1 MSRNSAPQRAP
12 SHRRTR
18 ANSGDVTS
26 SSASRA
32 SNASIADAG
41 SAACHRNSP
50 DDVSEGAG
58 TGSAATR
65 FSRCRVDGRA
75 EAVSSSWIASRKT
88 RASVADSGW
97 TGVANGPNRSI
108 HAPHAGASGSSSV
121 SDGVPRYR
129 SVRMKSR
136 HGRPAPARNLSVIR
150 VTVRRNRFDWY
161 RREPIKP
168 VPILGAQMTET
179 EQKAPPGWL
188 VLLLAVSC
196 GLTVANLYYAQ
207 PLLVELRQAF
217 GVGEAA
223 AGGVVTATQIGYA
236 AGMLLLVPL
245 GDRLENRGL
254 VATLLAVACA
264 GLVATGIAPGF
275 AVLLIASLA
284 VGAASV
290 VVQILIPFAADLA
303 PDAIR
308 GRIVGR
314 VVSGLLFGIL
324 LSRVVASLLAEVTSW
339 RVVFL
344 ISAGAMAALAVVLR
358 FILPRRAPKTDVRY
372 GELLRSTFA
381 MARKHPALRHR
392 ALYQS
397 AMFGAFSAF
406 WTTIA
411 FVLTAPPFNYSQLG
425 VGLFA
430 LAGAAG
436 AAVAPLAGRWS
447 DHGHGRRLTAAAFV
461 LCAAAFALAGL
472 GAHSVILLA
481 IAAIAVDT
489 AVQTTLVV
497 GQHTIYQLDPSARA
511 RINSVYLGT
520 FFIGGAIGSQAGS
533 IAYHLGGWTA
543 VVVFAGVLPLLGL
556 AGMTRTRT

>member
-1 MSRNSAPQRAP
+1 
-12 SHRRTR
+12 
-18 ANSGDVTS
+18 
-26 SSASRA
+26 
-32 SNASIADAG
+32 
-41 SAACHRNSP
+41 
-50 DDVSEGAG
+50 
-58 TGSAATR
+58 
-65 FSRCRVDGRA
+65 
-75 EAVSSSWIASRKT
+75 
-88 RASVADSGW
+88 
-97 TGVANGPNRSI
+97 
-108 HAPHAGASGSSSV
+108 
-121 SDGVPRYR
+121 
-129 SVRMKSR
+129 
-136 HGRPAPARNLSVIR
+136 
-150 VTVRRNRFDWY
+150 
-161 RREPIKP
+161 
-168 VPILGAQMTET
+168 MTET
-179 EQKAPPGWL
+179 KPQQQAPPTWL

-207 PLLVELRQAF
+207 PLLTELRHTF

-245 GDRLENRGL
+245 GDRLENRSL
-254 VATLLAVACA
+254 VATLLGLACA
-264 GLVATGIAPGF
+264 GLVVTGVAPGF
-275 AVLLIASLA
+275 AVLLLASLL
-284 VGAASV
+284 VGATSV

-344 ISAGAMAALAVVLR
+344 ISAGAMAVLAVVLR
-358 FILPRRAPKTDVRY
+358 FSLPRRAPKTDVHY
-372 GELLRSTFA
+372 GQLLRSTLA
-381 MARKHPALRHR
+381 MAKKYPTLRHR
-392 ALYQS
+392 AFYQS

-436 AAVAPLAGRWS
+436 AAVAPLAGRLS
-447 DHGHGRRLTAAAFV
+447 DHGHGRRLTAGAFV
-461 LCAAAFALAGL
+461 LCAAAFVLAGF

-481 IAAIAVDT
+481 LAAIAVDM

-556 AGMTRTRT
+556 AGMARTRV

>member
-1 MSRNSAPQRAP
+1 
-12 SHRRTR
+12 
-18 ANSGDVTS
+18 
-26 SSASRA
+26 
-32 SNASIADAG
+32 
-41 SAACHRNSP
+41 
-50 DDVSEGAG
+50 
-58 TGSAATR
+58 
-65 FSRCRVDGRA
+65 
-75 EAVSSSWIASRKT
+75 
-88 RASVADSGW
+88 
-97 TGVANGPNRSI
+97 
-108 HAPHAGASGSSSV
+108 
-121 SDGVPRYR
+121 
-129 SVRMKSR
+129 
-136 HGRPAPARNLSVIR
+136 
-150 VTVRRNRFDWY
+150 
-161 RREPIKP
+161 
-168 VPILGAQMTET
+168 MTET
-179 EQKAPPGWL
+179 KQEAPPAWL

-207 PLLVELRQAF
+207 PLLAELRQTF

-223 AGGVVTATQIGYA
+223 AGGVVTATQLGYA

-264 GLVATGIAPGF
+264 GLVATGVAPGF
-275 AVLLIASLA
+275 GVLLIASLA

-290 VVQILIPFAADLA
+290 VVQILIPFAADIS
-303 PDAIR
+303 PDDIR

-324 LSRVVASLLAEVTSW
+324 LSRVIASLLAEVTSW

-372 GELLRSTFA
+372 GQLIRSTLA
-381 MARKHPALRHR
+381 MARKHPPLRHR

-447 DHGHGRRLTAAAFV
+447 DHGHGRQLTAGAFV
-461 LCAAAFALAGL
+461 LCAAAFALAGF

-533 IAYHLGGWTA
+533 IAYHLGGWTPA
-543 VVVFAGVLPLLGL
+543 P
-556 AGMTRTRT
+556 

>member
-1 MSRNSAPQRAP
+1 
-12 SHRRTR
+12 
-18 ANSGDVTS
+18 
-26 SSASRA
+26 
-32 SNASIADAG
+32 
-41 SAACHRNSP
+41 
-50 DDVSEGAG
+50 
-58 TGSAATR
+58 
-65 FSRCRVDGRA
+65 
-75 EAVSSSWIASRKT
+75 
-88 RASVADSGW
+88 
-97 TGVANGPNRSI
+97 
-108 HAPHAGASGSSSV
+108 
-121 SDGVPRYR
+121 
-129 SVRMKSR
+129 
-136 HGRPAPARNLSVIR
+136 
-150 VTVRRNRFDWY
+150 
-161 RREPIKP
+161 
-168 VPILGAQMTET
+168 MTDTKQE
-179 EQKAPPGWL
+179 APPSWL

-207 PLLVELRQAF
+207 PLLAELRHTF

-223 AGGVVTATQIGYA
+223 AGGVVTATQLGYA

-264 GLVATGIAPGF
+264 GLVVTGVAPGF

-290 VVQILIPFAADLA
+290 VVQILIPFAADIS

-344 ISAGAMAALAVVLR
+344 ISAAAMAALAVVLR
-358 FILPRRAPKTDVRY
+358 FILPARAPKTDVHY
-372 GELLRSTFA
+372 GQLLRSTLA
-381 MARKHPALRHR
+381 MWKKHPALRHR

-436 AAVAPLAGRWS
+436 ALVAPLAGKWS
-447 DHGHGRRLTAAAFV
+447 DHGHGRRLTAAAFA
-461 LCAAAFALAGL
+461 LCAAAFALAGF

-481 IAAIAVDT
+481 IAAIAVDM
-489 AVQTTLVV
+489 AVQATLVT
-497 GQHTIYQLDPSARA
+497 GQHVIYQLDPSARA
-511 RINSVYLGT
+511 RVNSVYLGT
-520 FFIGGAIGSQAGS
+520 FFVGGAIGSQAGS
-533 IAYHLGGWTA
+533 VAYHLGGWTA
-543 VVVFAGVLPLLGL
+543 VVVFAGALPLLGL
-556 AGMTRTRT
+556 AGMVRTEV

>member
-1 MSRNSAPQRAP
+1 
-12 SHRRTR
+12 
-18 ANSGDVTS
+18 
-26 SSASRA
+26 
-32 SNASIADAG
+32 
-41 SAACHRNSP
+41 
-50 DDVSEGAG
+50 
-58 TGSAATR
+58 
-65 FSRCRVDGRA
+65 
-75 EAVSSSWIASRKT
+75 
-88 RASVADSGW
+88 
-97 TGVANGPNRSI
+97 
-108 HAPHAGASGSSSV
+108 
-121 SDGVPRYR
+121 
-129 SVRMKSR
+129 
-136 HGRPAPARNLSVIR
+136 
-150 VTVRRNRFDWY
+150 
-161 RREPIKP
+161 
-168 VPILGAQMTET
+168 MTET
-179 EQKAPPGWL
+179 KQDAPPGWL

-207 PLLVELRQAF
+207 PLLAELRHAF

-223 AGGVVTATQIGYA
+223 AGGVVTATQLGYA

-254 VATLLAVACA
+254 VATLLALACA
-264 GLVATGIAPGF
+264 GLVATGVAPGF
-275 AVLLIASLA
+275 AVLLIASLL
-284 VGAASV
+284 VGATSV
-290 VVQILIPFAADLA
+290 VVQILIPFAADIS
-303 PDAIR
+303 PDDIR

-344 ISAGAMAALAVVLR
+344 ISAAAMAALAVVLR
-358 FILPRRAPKTDVRY
+358 FILPARAPKTDVPY
-372 GELLRSTFA
+372 GQLIRSTLA

-392 ALYQS
+392 AFYQS

-447 DHGHGRRLTAAAFV
+447 DHGHGRRLTAGAFV
-461 LCAAAFALAGL
+461 LCAAAFALAGF
-472 GAHSVILLA
+472 GAHSVVLLA
-481 IAAIAVDT
+481 VAAIAVDT

-511 RINSVYLGT
+511 RLNSVYLGT
-520 FFIGGAIGSQAGS
+520 FFVGGAIGSQAGS

-556 AGMTRTRT
+556 AGMTRTRV